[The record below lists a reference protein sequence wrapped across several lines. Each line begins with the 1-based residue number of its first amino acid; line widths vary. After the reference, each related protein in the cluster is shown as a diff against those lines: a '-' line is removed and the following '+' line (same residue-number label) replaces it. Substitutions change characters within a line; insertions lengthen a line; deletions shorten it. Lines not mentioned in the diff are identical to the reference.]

1 MAAAELESARARVK
15 DFTSLVLGLFYLI
28 STPLPL
34 WNLFFEGG
42 RGGGGWRG
50 RCVGTFDLQNFS

>member
-1 MAAAELESARARVK
+1 MAAAELESVRARVK

-42 RGGGGWRG
+42 RGEGLTG
-50 RCVGTFDLQNFS
+50 RCVGTFDLQNIS